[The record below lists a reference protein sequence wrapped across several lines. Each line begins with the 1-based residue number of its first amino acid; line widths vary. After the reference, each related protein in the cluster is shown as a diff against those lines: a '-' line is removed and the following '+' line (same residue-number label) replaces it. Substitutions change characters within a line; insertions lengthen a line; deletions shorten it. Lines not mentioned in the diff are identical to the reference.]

1 MLSLPVLERLAS
13 ALGQWA
19 ADWAR
24 QEYRQERVN
33 RWLEFGKSR
42 QLRRDQLHVHYLSD
56 RQVALGDA
64 LEAWLCDLWL
74 CVPLPRADGELEHSL
89 WCCVYPA
96 GLERMPVPEE
106 EHGPLAL
113 VGSDGATGA
122 YYLRI
127 AKGAEPPLFSCVVP
141 DTLAP
146 FKRSRQ
152 VSGWWRVRSQTSP
165 EKHDLLAQ
173 LCLLALRQGAG
184 SDGVYKWLLNWAKR
198 GAPPGVRQ
206 YLEPAVS
213 HAVDHFVVPVGGL
226 WRYLRR
232 VARGLA
238 QEGEPPQEVRA
249 EAGRH
254 EVSIRTIYRWK
265 KKGANAAL
273 QAAALDR
280 RRKSAKLADDLAEK
294 KGISKDAARKRIAR
308 RLRKG
313 EEPERIAAA
322 FLAKKPK
329 TGSR

>member
-19 ADWAR
+19 EDWAR

-74 CVPLPRADGELEHSL
+74 FVPLPRADGELEHGL

-96 GLERMPVPEE
+96 GLEKMPIPEH
-106 EHGPLAL
+106 EHEPLSL

-122 YYLRI
+122 DYLRI
-127 AKGAEPPLFSCVVP
+127 AGGAGLPLFTCFVADAVS
-141 DTLAP
+141 P

-152 VSGWWRVRSQTSP
+152 AVGWWRVRSQVSP
-165 EKHDLLAQ
+165 SKRDLLAQ
-173 LCLLALRQGAG
+173 LCLLALRQGAAG
-184 SDGVYKWLLNWAKR
+184 DDVYTWLVNWASR
-198 GAPPGVRQ
+198 GAPSGVRP
-206 YLEPAVS
+206 YRESAVA
-213 HAVDHFVVPVGGL
+213 HAVNHFILPRGSL
-226 WRYLRR
+226 WRYLRH

-238 QEGEPPQEVRA
+238 QEGQPPEEVRA
-249 EAGRH
+249 AAGGYK
-254 EVSIRTIYRWK
+254 VSVRTIYRWQAK
-265 KKGANAAL
+265 DADAAL

-280 RRKSAKLADDLAEK
+280 RRKSAKLADYVAEK

-313 EEPERIAAA
+313 EKLELTSP
-322 FLAKKPK
+322 PK
-329 TGSR
+329 TTTAQN